1 METILDILAVV
12 ILIVEV
18 ILLFKLRQ
26 QRFQQHL
33 TGGVRAMVLVAIILF
48 PVLAVLLGNYHVFVT
63 TKESTT
69 CQSCHVMAPMA
80 NDMMFDATSQTLAAR
95 HYKNGWI
102 AEHECYSCH
111 ADYGFQGTMKAKLDG
126 YRHLMRYVTK
136 TYEEPIRYRGEFNSM
151 NCYGCHEGSRTFE
164 AVEEHQPVIE
174 NLKSDDASISC
185 LNCHG
190 RAHPEPS
197 RRTPGHED
205 YKWLSNPKNREIS
218 SKDANEV
225 KEYISNLA
233 VSNK

>member
-18 ILLFKLRQ
+18 ILLYKLRQ
-26 QRFQQHL
+26 NRFQEKL

-48 PVLAVLLGNYHVFVT
+48 PVLAVMLGNYHVFVT
-63 TKESTT
+63 TKESTA

-80 NDMMFDATSQTLAAR
+80 NDMMFDTKSQTLAAR
-95 HYKNGWI
+95 HYQNGWI

-164 AVEEHQPVIE
+164 AVEEHQPVVE

-205 YKWLSNPKNREIS
+205 YKWLSNPKNKEIS
-218 SKDANEV
+218 VKDANEV

-233 VSNK
+233 VSKK